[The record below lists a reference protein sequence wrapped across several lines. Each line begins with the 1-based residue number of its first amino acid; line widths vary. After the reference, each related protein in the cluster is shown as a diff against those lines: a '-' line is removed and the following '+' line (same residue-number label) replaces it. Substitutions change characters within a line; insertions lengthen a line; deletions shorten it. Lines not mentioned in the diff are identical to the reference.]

1 MKDRLGGRH
10 DEIRSFQGTD
20 IKIYAT
26 VKGRREAKQKN
37 KRMEWGRRVR
47 QSVAQHKRWGGGQ
60 KWMEKKI

>member
-10 DEIRSFQGTD
+10 DEIRAFQGAD

-26 VKGRREAKQKN
+26 VRGRREAKQKI
-37 KRMEWGRRVR
+37 RVEWGRRVR
-47 QSVAQHKRWGGGQ
+47 QSAAQHKRRGDGQ